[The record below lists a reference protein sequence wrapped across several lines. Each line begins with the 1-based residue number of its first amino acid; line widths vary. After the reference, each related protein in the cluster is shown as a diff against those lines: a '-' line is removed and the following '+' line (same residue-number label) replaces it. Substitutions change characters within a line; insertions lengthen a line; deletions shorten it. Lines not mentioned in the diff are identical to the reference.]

1 MRWVKYAAKAIFLV
15 VPLVLGLGAAFI
27 FFILPLI
34 GPEWTPL
41 ILGVGLLA
49 VLIADWIWPLDTD
62 T

>member
-15 VPLVLGLGAAFI
+15 VPLVFGLGAI
-27 FFILPLI
+27 FMFLILPQI

-41 ILGVGLLA
+41 ILGVGLFA
-49 VLIADWIWPLDTD
+49 VLIANWIWPLDTD